1 MFTDESTGSITAWNW
16 NFGDGQG
23 SVTQNPA
30 HIYEDNG
37 DAYNVTLQV
46 TAANGCMASLTQII
60 EIFQDI
66 AVPNIITPNGDGTND
81 FFLIKTAGIKSYDL
95 VIVNRWGNTVFK
107 SSDPTVI
114 WDGKS
119 DGQPVAEGVYFYKLK
134 ASSASKEYNYQGNV
148 TVVRN

>member
-1 MFTDESTGSITAWNW
+1 MG
-16 NFGDGQG
+16 
-23 SVTQNPA
+23 
-30 HIYEDNG
+30 
-37 DAYNVTLQV
+37 
-46 TAANGCMASLTQII
+46 SLTQVI

-66 AVPNIITPNGDGTND
+66 SVPNIITPNGDGTND

-95 VIVNRWGNTVFK
+95 VIVNRWGNTVFQ

-119 DGQPVAEGVYFYKLK
+119 DGKPVDEGVYFYKLK